1 MCNDNLDT
9 IIDAGYN
16 LALHFTLV
24 RSKAVLDQFQEGLGA
39 LGVLNA
45 LKKFPF
51 LLQPLFVTHCTR
63 LSAGL
68 L

>member
-1 MCNDNLDT
+1 MEEKDDLMR
-9 IIDAGYN
+9 A
-16 LALHFTLV
+16 LALHFTLL